1 MRATTATR
9 VLRGALGLLYLA
21 GAGFHVAV
29 TLRDPV
35 GVYEA
40 FLDMTWLGFYERVIN
55 DLVLPQATA
64 FTLGLIA
71 FEVLAGLL
79 ILSRDRSARWG
90 HGAAAVF
97 NMLLVPTL
105 SWPYWLANLLLIA
118 LHAVCFRTRFQ
129 EPRTPRPPA
138 PARRPLTGARAGG

>member
-9 VLRGALGLLYLA
+9 VLRAALGLLYLA
-21 GAGFHVAV
+21 SAGFHVAV
-29 TLRDPV
+29 TSRDPA

-40 FLDMTWLGFYERVIN
+40 FLDMAWLGWYQRVVAET
-55 DLVLPQATA
+55 VLPNAAA

-71 FEVLAGLL
+71 FEAVVGLL

-97 NMLLVPTL
+97 NAALVPAL

-118 LHAVCFRTRFQ
+118 LHGVCFRTRFQ
-129 EPRTPRPPA
+129 QPRRVSAPA
-138 PARRPLTGARAGG
+138 PRPLTGVRTGG